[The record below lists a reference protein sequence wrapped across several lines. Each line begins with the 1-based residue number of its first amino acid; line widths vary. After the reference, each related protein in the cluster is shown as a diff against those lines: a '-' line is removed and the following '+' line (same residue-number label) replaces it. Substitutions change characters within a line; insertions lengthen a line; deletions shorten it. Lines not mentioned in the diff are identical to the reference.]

1 MLRYARYVLPR
12 VALALALAA
21 GCTALLVDPAHAV
34 PATTDASPNASA
46 LEAKKAEQAEAQ
58 AELERMRNQLA
69 AKVEQYVAAGRKM
82 ARFRAEII
90 EVTAE
95 IDKLDADLARMQDL
109 LSRRAVQL
117 YRGDRISMV
126 EVILGTRS
134 FQDLIVRTQYLVMIN
149 EHDARLMD
157 EMNLTRT
164 ESLWLEHRLSDR
176 LSQLENLQQTAD
188 EQRSQIETDVALQEA
203 KARDIGQD
211 IASLLRG
218 YTPGAAGA
226 APSGAFN
233 PDTLI
238 TDANYRA
245 ADSMSVEDI
254 QSFLAAQG
262 GTLDTYRAL
271 DHTGAEKSTAE
282 MIKEAAVAW
291 GVSPKV
297 ILVKLQ
303 KEQSLLS
310 RKNPGQKAYDWAMG
324 CGRADSR
331 TFYQYQGFGKQ
342 IWFGTQKLHTNSL
355 PWRAGMQRTIDGS
368 VVTPTNAST
377 WSLYRYTPHL
387 HGNMS
392 FWMLYWRYFGDPLA

>member
-1 MLRYARYVLPR
+1 M
-12 VALALALAA
+12 LALALAA
-21 GCTALLVDPAHAV
+21 GAVVLFAAPAFA
-34 PATTDASPNASA
+34 PAAPTVSTVASPNASA
-46 LEAKKAEQAEAQ
+46 LEAKKAEQAAAQ
-58 AELERMRNQLA
+58 AELERMRRDLA
-69 AKVEQYVAAGRKM
+69 VKLDQYVSAGRKM
-82 ARFRAEII
+82 ARFRTDIV
-90 EVTAE
+90 EVGAE
-95 IDKLDADLARMQDL
+95 IDALDAELERMQDL
-109 LSRRAVQL
+109 LSLRAVQL

-126 EVILGTRS
+126 EVLLGTRS
-134 FQDLIVRTQYLVMIN
+134 FQDLIIRTQYLVMIN
-149 EHDARLMD
+149 EHDAQLMD

-164 ESLWLEHRLSDR
+164 ESLWLEHRLNDR
-176 LSQLENLQQTAD
+176 ITQLERLQDSAD
-188 EQRSQIETDVALQEA
+188 EQRSQIESEVAQQEA
-203 KARDIGQD
+203 KARDIGED

-218 YTPGAAGA
+218 YTPGAGGP
-226 APSGAFN
+226 PSGAFS

-238 TDANYRA
+238 SEANYRA

-254 QSFLAAQG
+254 QGFLAGQG

-271 DHTGAEKSTAE
+271 DHNGVEKSAAE

-291 GVSPKV
+291 GISPKV

-310 RKNPGQKAYDWAMG
+310 RKNPKQTAYDWAMG

-342 IWFGTQKLHTNSL
+342 IWFGTEKAHTNAL

-368 VVTPTNAST
+368 VVTPTNAAT

-392 FWMLYWRYFGDPLA
+392 FWMLYWRYFGDPNA